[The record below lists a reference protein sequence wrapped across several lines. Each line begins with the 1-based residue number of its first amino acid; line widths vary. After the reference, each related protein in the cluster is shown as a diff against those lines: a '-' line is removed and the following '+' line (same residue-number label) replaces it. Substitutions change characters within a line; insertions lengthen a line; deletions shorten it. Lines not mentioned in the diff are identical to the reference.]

1 MACRLPELARRDR
14 YCAEAKC
21 RLWRQERKWLMH
33 AHDVIDPERKS
44 RFAASIVSPTSNVEI
59 VELEMLNDS
68 PWRLMGVISAFN
80 QLE

>member
-1 MACRLPELARRDR
+1 
-14 YCAEAKC
+14 
-21 RLWRQERKWLMH
+21 MH

-44 RFAASIVSPTSNVEI
+44 RFAAGVVSPTSNVEI